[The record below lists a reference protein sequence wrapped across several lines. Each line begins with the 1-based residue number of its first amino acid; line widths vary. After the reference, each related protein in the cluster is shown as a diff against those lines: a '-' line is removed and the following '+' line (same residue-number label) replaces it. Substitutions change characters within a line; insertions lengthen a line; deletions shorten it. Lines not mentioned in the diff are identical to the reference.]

1 MEGFDHIARN
11 LESIRCRIEAAC
23 RRAGRDPREVT
34 LIAVTKTVPAT
45 EVLTA
50 YRYGVRHFGE
60 NRVEEALPKIAEF
73 QRMLSAGEPAP
84 IWHMIGHLQR
94 RKVRD
99 AMPAFDIVHSVDTV
113 RLAMEMSKRLE
124 PLGKEMPILLEVNIS
139 GEASKYGFAPA
150 DVPAAVEEILR
161 LPRLSIRGLM
171 TMAPIVAR
179 PEDARPYF
187 VRLRELRDELAARY
201 PEAQWSELS
210 MGMSDDFEPA
220 VEEGATM
227 VRIGRAIFQPQVS

>member
-11 LESIRCRIEAAC
+11 LESIYHRIEAAC

-34 LIAVTKTVPAT
+34 LIAVTKTVTAK
-45 EVLTA
+45 EVLAA

-73 QRMLSAGEPAP
+73 QQMLSAGEPAP
-84 IWHMIGHLQR
+84 TWHMIGHLQR

-113 RLAMEMSKRLE
+113 RLAAEMSKRLE

-150 DVPAAVEEILR
+150 DVPAAVEEILQM
-161 LPRLSIRGLM
+161 PHLSIRGLM
-171 TMAPIVAR
+171 TMAPIVAHA
-179 PEDARPYF
+179 EDARPYF
-187 VRLRELRDELAARY
+187 VKLRALRDELAARY
-201 PEAQWSELS
+201 PEVQWSELS

-227 VRIGRAIFQPQVS
+227 VRIGRAIFQP